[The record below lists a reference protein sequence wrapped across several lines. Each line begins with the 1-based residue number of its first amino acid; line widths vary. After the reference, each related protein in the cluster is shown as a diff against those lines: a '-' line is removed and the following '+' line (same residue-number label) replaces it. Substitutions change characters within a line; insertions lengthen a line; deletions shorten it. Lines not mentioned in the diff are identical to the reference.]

1 MANEMIIINML
12 CSGVSI
18 TELADELSL
27 DDEEMVEKLNSE
39 MDTFDVPHGYD
50 ACASSGKSDASESGP
65 SVEDVFE

>member
-39 MDTFDVPHGYD
+39 MDTFDTFQVMM
-50 ACASSGKSDASESGP
+50 AISEIIRRKGRT
-65 SVEDVFE
+65 

>member
-27 DDEEMVEKLNSE
+27 DDEETVEKLNSE
-39 MDTFDVPHGYD
+39 MYTFDTFQVMMAIAEIIRRKERG
-50 ACASSGKSDASESGP
+50 
-65 SVEDVFE
+65 

>member
-27 DDEEMVEKLNSE
+27 DDEETVEKLNSE
-39 MDTFDVPHGYD
+39 MDTFDTFQVMMAIAEIIRRKERG
-50 ACASSGKSDASESGP
+50 
-65 SVEDVFE
+65 

>member
-27 DDEEMVEKLNSE
+27 DDEVMVEKLNSE
-39 MDTFDVPHGYD
+39 MYTFDTFQVMMAIAEIIRRKERG
-50 ACASSGKSDASESGP
+50 
-65 SVEDVFE
+65 

>member
-39 MDTFDVPHGYD
+39 MDTFDTFQVMMAIAEIIRRKERG
-50 ACASSGKSDASESGP
+50 
-65 SVEDVFE
+65 

>member
-39 MDTFDVPHGYD
+39 MDTFDTFQVMM
-50 ACASSGKSDASESGP
+50 AIAEIIRRKERI
-65 SVEDVFE
+65 